1 MSRERKW
8 QQGELVTD
16 ILEVES
22 IHHFWFMGRYYHPGW
37 VLSWSYNYLNGI
49 IKAKRLYTAVRR
61 CPFREEGCSHGDRPI
76 CDKVE
81 GGNPN
86 PILKC
91 RYDRDLP

>member
-8 QQGELVTD
+8 QQGALVPD
-16 ILEVES
+16 IFFVDGIE
-22 IHHFWFMGRYYHPGW
+22 HFWFEGRYFHASW
-37 VLSWSYNYLNGI
+37 VLSWQYRFLDGI

-61 CPFREEGCSHGDRPI
+61 CPFRKEGCSHGDVPI
-76 CDKVE
+76 CDKVA
-81 GGNPN
+81 GGKSN